1 MHRAPRERT
10 TFWHTFF
17 PWSGEPLGSDLQR
30 HLIAKYKQHIPTCSP
45 FFIVSPS
52 FLNKLMEP
60 TMVAPIATI
69 ATWSIDTQLNAIN
82 HLQLFR
88 RESQH
93 SLHLS
98 DFEGWSHKQC
108 EICAEHTI
116 SSSQGSDKS
125 TNLAKVTGVNNV
137 NSPLIVCEDIAILTV
152 DSYRINLH
160 IFKYKDAHS
169 NWAQNALYWLLL
181 FQATWTFM
189 INYVLAK
196 GIQHV
201 SEPSWFS
208 TSLWH

>member
-1 MHRAPRERT
+1 
-10 TFWHTFF
+10 
-17 PWSGEPLGSDLQR
+17 
-30 HLIAKYKQHIPTCSP
+30 
-45 FFIVSPS
+45 VSPS
-52 FLNKLMEP
+52 FLDKLMEP

-88 RESQH
+88 RESQY
-93 SLHLS
+93 SPTS
-98 DFEGWSHKQC
+98 KWFWRMKSQTVWNMC
-108 EICAEHTI
+108 REHTI

-181 FQATWTFM
+181 FQATRTFM
-189 INYVLAK
+189 ITNYVLAK